1 MRVALQLG
9 MLTRSRTYV
18 LANADSGTLPLA
30 DYSYS
35 AASIMFLARA
45 ELSTSSAPSSSTSAS
60 AVASAHGSTF
70 QHEVAARMQAH
81 DWATRAGHR
90 VDQKL
95 DDVPLLSESGSS
107 SSPQIPVWYTSATNT
122 LELINDLMFVCT
134 FYINICKLIPG
145 QSGRNL
151 RRGLHGGARDR
162 RGHREAG
169 GSIVRARRVLVSR
182 QLALRQPEHCPRL
195 WLI

>member
-45 ELSTSSAPSSSTSAS
+45 ELAASSAPPASTSAS
-60 AVASAHGSTF
+60 VVASARGLTF
-70 QHEVAARMQAH
+70 QHEVAARMRAH
-81 DWATRAGHR
+81 DWAARAGHR

-95 DDVPLLSESGSS
+95 DDMPLLSEGSS
-107 SSPQIPVWYTSATNT
+107 SLQIPV
-122 LELINDLMFVCT
+122 LECHKHTGADL
-134 FYINICKLIPG
+134 
-145 QSGRNL
+145 
-151 RRGLHGGARDR
+151 
-162 RGHREAG
+162 
-169 GSIVRARRVLVSR
+169 
-182 QLALRQPEHCPRL
+182 
-195 WLI
+195 